1 VAAFPFEI
9 NAVEGA
15 ARTGVLRTPRG
26 EIRTPAFMPVGTA
39 ATVKAL
45 TVDQVRATG
54 ADIILGNTYHLMLRP
69 TAERVARLGGLHR
82 FMRWERPILTDSG
95 GFQVMSLSKIA
106 KVTEEAVAFQSHI
119 DGSKHVLT
127 PERSIE
133 IQADLLG
140 SDIVMQLDECV
151 AWPAEEGRAAEAMR
165 LSARWG
171 KRSKAA
177 FGDRPAQ
184 ALFGIQQGSTFE
196 HLRRESVERLV
207 EIGFDGY
214 ALGGLA
220 VGEGH
225 QAMCDVLDYAPA
237 MLPADRP
244 RYLMGVGKPVD
255 LVEAVERLVEIGFDG
270 YALGGLAVGEGHQAM
285 CDVLDY
291 APAMLPADRPRYL
304 MGVGKPVDLVEAVA
318 RGVDMFDCV
327 LPTRSGRHG
336 QAWTW
341 EGPINLKNAR
351 FAEDESP
358 LDEDSDCPASSQY
371 SKAYLH
377 HLVKAEEILGQV
389 LLSWHNIAHFQALTA
404 AMRAAITEHRFEQF
418 RRDFKARQRTG

>member
-1 VAAFPFEI
+1 MAAFPFQI
-9 NAVEGA
+9 A
-15 ARTGVLRTPRG
+15 ATDGKARNGVLVTPRG

-39 ATVKAL
+39 GTVKAL
-45 TVDQVRATG
+45 TVEQVAATG

-82 FMRWERPILTDSG
+82 FMRWEKPILTDSG

-106 KVTEEAVAFQSHI
+106 KVTEEAVTFQSHI
-119 DGSKHVLT
+119 DGSRHVLT

-140 SDIVMQLDECV
+140 SDIVMQLDELV
-151 AWPAEEGRAAEAMR
+151 SLPATDERTAEAMR
-165 LSARWG
+165 RSARWG
-171 KRSKAA
+171 ERSKAA
-177 FGDRPAQ
+177 FGARGGQ
-184 ALFGIQQGSTFE
+184 ALFGIQQGGVSE
-196 HLRRESVERLV
+196 PLRRESAERLT

-225 QAMCDVLDYAPA
+225 QAMVEVLDFAPD
-237 MLPADRP
+237 MLPPDRP
-244 RYLMGVGKPVD
+244 RYLMGVGKPID
-255 LVEAVERLVEIGFDG
+255 I
-270 YALGGLAVGEGHQAM
+270 
-285 CDVLDY
+285 
-291 APAMLPADRPRYL
+291 
-304 MGVGKPVDLVEAVA
+304 VEAVA

-341 EGPINLKNAR
+341 EGSVNLKNAR
-351 FAEDESP
+351 FADDDTP
-358 LDEDSDCPASSQY
+358 LDETSGCAASRDY

-377 HLVKAEEILGQV
+377 HLVKSEEILGQV
-389 LLSWHNIAHFQALTA
+389 LLSWHNLAFFQQLMAAL
-404 AMRAAITEHRFEQF
+404 RAAIAEGRLEPF
-418 RRDFKARQRTG
+418 RRDFAARQTVR